1 MAAVAVSEAGA
12 VFLFENAEK
21 LNLGVDDGAVVV
33 GAPCGTANGLEVL
46 LGAAAWDAA
55 WPAGLNENVGVAA
68 GWVDDVFEGSG
79 LGGGPILENSDGPP
93 ALALPAAFS
102 FGSGL
107 GEKKLGLPAAGA
119 DEELKKVDG
128 PVFAWALAGGCED
141 DGGFCSV
148 GLLKSEG

>member
-1 MAAVAVSEAGA
+1 LAAVAASEAGA

-33 GAPCGTANGLEVL
+33 GAACGTANGLEVL

-55 WPAGLNENVGVAA
+55 WPAALNENVGVAA
-68 GWVDDVFEGSG
+68 GWVEDVFEGSG
-79 LGGGPILENSDGPP
+79 LGGGPILENSDDPP

-102 FGSGL
+102 FFGSGL

-119 DEELKKVDG
+119 VEELKK

-141 DGGFCSV
+141 DDGFCSV